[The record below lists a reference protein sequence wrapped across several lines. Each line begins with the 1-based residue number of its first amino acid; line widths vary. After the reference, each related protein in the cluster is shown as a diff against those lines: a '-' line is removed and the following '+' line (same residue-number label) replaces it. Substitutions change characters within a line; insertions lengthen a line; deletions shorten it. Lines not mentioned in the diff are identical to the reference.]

1 MSGDQSLEKFRHEY
15 EKLYEALK
23 KSNDNERKLM
33 AKCHELNA
41 EIQTN
46 ANKIQAALKM
56 SQDDQT
62 LIESLKQVA
71 SNETGV

>member
-1 MSGDQSLEKFRHEY
+1 
-15 EKLYEALK
+15 
-23 KSNDNERKLM
+23 M